1 MDSPIRKGDV
11 STAAVSELKY
21 ATSGLIPLTK
31 PQLVGTLTGLLLGML
46 LAALDQTIVGTAEPR
61 IIAQLSGFDRYPWV
75 ATAYMLTSTIALP
88 IFASLSDIFGRKP
101 FFMLGAGTFVLTSAL
116 CGASGLLTFLP
127 LDGMGQLILFRG
139 LQGIGAGMMMGL
151 AFTIIGDIFS
161 PTERGR
167 YQGLFAAVWGLSSI
181 FGPTLGGWLTDSV
194 SWRACFWVNLPVGAI
209 AVTAIWLEFPNMRPA
224 RAHRR
229 LDWAGFATLAGC
241 VVPLL
246 LALTW
251 VTRYGWSSSRV
262 TSLLFLSAVM
272 LAAFL
277 YAEAH
282 ASEPLLP
289 LTLFRNPIISISAI
303 CVFVLGMG
311 MFGVIIY
318 LPLFM
323 QGVLGVS
330 PTQSGNLLTPLM
342 MGSVTGSI
350 ASGQL
355 IARSGRYKGV
365 AVTGSVLVAL
375 GMVWFARM
383 GADTT
388 RLYIVCGMIIAGIG
402 MGLLQ
407 PVYTVAVQNVA
418 PRHQMGAATSSTVF
432 FRSIGSTV
440 GVAIFGTLML
450 TRYNQ
455 EFARTIPAGTPP
467 AVLAYFAN
475 PLLLGEAR
483 PHIDAAMRT
492 VPNAAALTHTL
503 FQNVRVA
510 LSQGLQLIFFWSAV
524 IMSAAV
530 LLHVALKSEPLRTRT
545 IEPDVPMH

>member
-1 MDSPIRKGDV
+1 V
-11 STAAVSELKY
+11 STVAVSELKY
-21 ATSGLIPLTK
+21 ATSGLVPLTK
-31 PQLVGTLTGLLLGML
+31 PQLVGTLTGLLLAML
-46 LAALDQTIVGTAEPR
+46 LAAIDQTIVGTAEPR

-75 ATAYMLTSTIALP
+75 ATAYMLTSTISLP
-88 IFASLSDIFGRKP
+88 IFASLSDIYGRKP
-101 FFMLGAGTFVLTSAL
+101 LFMLGAGSFVLTSAL

-139 LQGIGAGMMMGL
+139 LQGIGAGMVMGL

-181 FGPTLGGWLTDSV
+181 FGPTLGGWLTESV

-209 AVTAIWLEFPNMRPA
+209 AVTAIWLEFPDMRPA
-224 RAHRR
+224 RANRR
-229 LDWAGFATLAGC
+229 LDWAGFATLTGC

-251 VTRYGWSSSRV
+251 VTQYGWASSRV
-262 TSLLFLSAVM
+262 TSLLLLSAIM
-272 LAAFL
+272 LVAFL
-277 YAEAH
+277 YAEGYA
-282 ASEPLLP
+282 AEPILP
-289 LTLFRNPIISISAI
+289 LTLFRNPVISVSAV

-342 MGSVTGSI
+342 MGAVAGSI
-350 ASGQL
+350 ASGQI
-355 IARSGRYKGV
+355 IARRGSYKDV

-375 GMVWFARM
+375 GMMWFARM
-383 GADTT
+383 DPNTT
-388 RLYIVCGMIIAGIG
+388 RAYIVVGMIVAGLG

-418 PRHQMGAATSSTVF
+418 PVHQMGAATSSTVF

-440 GVAIFGTLML
+440 GVAIFGTVML
-450 TRYNQ
+450 TSYNQ
-455 EFARTIPAGTPP
+455 EFSRSVPAGTPVS
-467 AVLAYFAN
+467 VLVHFEN
-475 PLLLGEAR
+475 PLMLAHAR
-483 PHIDAAMRT
+483 PQIEAALRET
-492 VPNAAALTHTL
+492 PNAAQMMDTL
-503 FQNVRVA
+503 FRNVPIA
-510 LSQGLQLIFFWSAV
+510 LSHGLRLIFSWSAG

-530 LLHVALKSEPLRTRT
+530 LLHVALKSQPLRTRSVD
-545 IEPDVPMH
+545 PDVPMH